1 MLPVELWPVTSIY
14 NWKERHNLYGCLFF
28 LNRSSRKCIKCQV
41 KNTVLV
47 FWVVWWC
54 LPLILPSTWEA
65 EAGRIQISL
74 DIYWLPNQPDLHD
87 DWHPVSKKMRR
98 RKEKKNK
105 LFKLNLRN
113 WRWKDTA
120 YFLFL
125 SHTKDRIFFKKEI
138 NMCLNFLYVE

>member
-1 MLPVELWPVTSIY
+1 MISVSYKVTYVASGTVTCY
-14 NWKERHNLYGCLFF
+14 LYLQLERTSQFVWMPFF

-125 SHTKDRIFFKKEI
+125 SHTKDRIFFKKK
-138 NMCLNFLYVE
+138 